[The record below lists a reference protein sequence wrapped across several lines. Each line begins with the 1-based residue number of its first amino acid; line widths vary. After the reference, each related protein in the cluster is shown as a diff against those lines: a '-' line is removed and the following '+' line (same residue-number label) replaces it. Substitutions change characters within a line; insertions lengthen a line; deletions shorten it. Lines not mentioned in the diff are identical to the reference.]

1 MKKILKNVNEQ
12 IRIKLKDKTK
22 CKKKS
27 INDKNRI
34 NKIIQ
39 II

>member
-1 MKKILKNVNEQ
+1 MKKFQKNVNKQ

-27 INDKNRI
+27 INNKNRI